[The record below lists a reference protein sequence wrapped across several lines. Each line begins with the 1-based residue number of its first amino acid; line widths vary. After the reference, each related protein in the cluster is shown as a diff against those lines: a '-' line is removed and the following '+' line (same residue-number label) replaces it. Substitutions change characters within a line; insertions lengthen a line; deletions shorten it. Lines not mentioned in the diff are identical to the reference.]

1 MASELAKWWQTIKI
15 SWSRYTAYRMSFFLQ
30 IIGPSLVFFFIKYQL
45 WDSIYKGDKEL
56 IINGYSFSAMITYHV
71 WSFIVSLLAQG
82 HNSMNLSEEIRL
94 GRISTYLIYPF
105 NLWEFHTASFLSFQ
119 ILQTFIC
126 SLTLAFMW
134 LLNIF
139 EFPVFNTLMIG
150 YFYCLFISFFWF
162 TMQYLI
168 GILGF
173 WLEETWILRVM
184 LNVLTG
190 FLSGAIVPLEFY
202 PAWLVKILNFT
213 PFPYLS
219 YYPIKIFMGKIESVS
234 FAMTTMTLWT
244 IIIAL
249 LTSFVWKRG
258 VKLYTAAGM

>member
-1 MASELAKWWQTIKI
+1 MTEISKWWQTIKI

-45 WDSIYKGDKEL
+45 WDSIYKGDPNL
-56 IINGYSFSAMITYHV
+56 VINGYTFSAMITYHL
-71 WSFIVSLLAQG
+71 WSFIVSLIAQG

-119 ILQTFIC
+119 ILQTFI
-126 SLTLAFMW
+126 SLFTLILMSV
-134 LLNIF
+134 LGIF
-139 EFPVFNTLMIG
+139 EFTSLQFILNG
-150 YFYCLFISFFWF
+150 FFYCMYISFFWF
-162 TMQYLI
+162 IAQYLI

-173 WLEETWILRVM
+173 WLDETWILRVM

-190 FLSGAIVPLEFY
+190 FLSGAIIPLEFY
-202 PAWLVKILNFT
+202 PSWLIKILNYT

-219 YYPIKIFMGKIESVS
+219 YYPIKTFMGQ
-234 FAMTTMTLWT
+234 TTHLISAYS
-244 IIIAL
+244 IIGVWMIVVAL
-249 LTSFVWKRG
+249 ITSWVWKKG
-258 VKLYTAAGM
+258 IKLYTAAGM